1 MCDCEG
7 ANAGRGQRQGQGG
20 GPLTH
25 VLPSCPQARAVA
37 GLSPL
42 LQRSHPPGT
51 LPPPRLT
58 PPATPGP
65 AWPPRPV
72 PTLRLEGAESSDKL
86 TSSFPSIHCD
96 PHIGE
101 PTPCGVVG
109 TPRRARPVSLSV
121 PSPAGPQGRPFHGS
135 ASSLVEAVS
144 AWAVPE
150 GWAVAGFRQNGGDP
164 GSPKHMKHQV
174 CWPERHSLGSP
185 IHVSAQQ
192 AEEEQSHQPDQWSP
206 AGRGP

>member
-1 MCDCEG
+1 MRDWEG

-25 VLPSCPQARAVA
+25 TLPSCPQALAVA

-96 PHIGE
+96 SHVGE

-109 TPRRARPVSLSV
+109 TPRRARPVSLTV

-144 AWAVPE
+144 PSCDFQTLYLNSLHPHYYQTKCILRPVRENFP
-150 GWAVAGFRQNGGDP
+150 DP
-164 GSPKHMKHQV
+164 ILESTLDK
-174 CWPERHSLGSP
+174 SL
-185 IHVSAQQ
+185 
-192 AEEEQSHQPDQWSP
+192 QSSKRFHNTDYMID
-206 AGRGP
+206 GKV